1 MNIGKS
7 LKVAMAVNER
17 DTKWVADE
25 LDASVSWVNM
35 LKNQPGAQAST
46 LEKLAVM
53 FDMSVSEFVA
63 LGE

>member
-7 LKVAMAVNER
+7 LKVAMAINER
-17 DTKWVADE
+17 NTKWVADE

-35 LKNQPGAQAST
+35 IKGQIGVNPRSLKR
-46 LEKLAVM
+46 LADL

>member
-7 LKVAMAVNER
+7 IRVAMAINER
-17 DTKWVADE
+17 NTKWVANG

-35 LKNQPGAQAST
+35 IKNQTGVSQKT
-46 LEKLAVM
+46 LEKLAKL
-53 FDMSVSEFVA
+53 FDMPVSEFIA